1 MPEVW
6 IIALLWA
13 ACALCMVFAAAF
25 TALTFAVASY
35 KFSANRTGKRGAPA
49 FGAAVRFCVSGSA
62 KIATTLAIS
71 VRAFVVLAAFFAYFA
86 ANESLECL
94 GLPIENGHK
103 VAIAFA
109 AGIFAVFFE
118 YGILGIPAARYAAAN
133 PEKILKKIAP
143 VFIVFYAAIKPF
155 ELCAAGVG
163 LKLAGKKIPGKPS
176 FEHIDVEVM
185 LRSEDS
191 DGETI
196 SPYAGK
202 IVRNAI
208 RLQDLDVSDV
218 MLPRSKVVYF
228 DTEEPYEENIKTAL
242 ETRHN
247 RYPLC
252 KGDLDNCYGIIH
264 LRDLFACQSEAKTPD
279 LKKIAR
285 QTLRLRE
292 NEKLESALVKMLRYK
307 IHIALVEDDFGGVI
321 GVLTLDAALG
331 ELVGQIRDEFTV
343 SQGEPIRGIGK
354 NKYKISG
361 LAPIRRVE
369 DFLDTDFDTD
379 EVSTFGGLIT
389 FSLGRFPEK
398 GERIYFKEQHMR
410 VVIDK
415 MDDKMVGECTV
426 TIEPSESAEE

>member
-94 GLPIENGHK
+94 GLPIENGQK
-103 VAIAFA
+103 VVIAFA

-228 DTEEPYEENIKTAL
+228 DTEEPAL

-252 KGDLDNCYGIIH
+252 KGNLDNCYGIIH

-343 SQGEPIRGIGK
+343 SQGEPIRVIGK

>member
-1 MPEVW
+1 
-6 IIALLWA
+6 
-13 ACALCMVFAAAF
+13 MVFAAAF

-35 KFSANRTGKRGAPA
+35 KFSANRTGKRGAPS

-71 VRAFVVLAAFFAYFA
+71 VRAFVVLAAFFSDFA
-86 ANESLECL
+86 ANASLESLRRPRE
-94 GLPIENGHK
+94 GGHK

-133 PEKILKKIAP
+133 PEKTLKKIAP

-252 KGDLDNCYGIIH
+252 KGNLDNCYGIIH
-264 LRDLFACQSEAKTPD
+264 LRDLFACQSEAKTPE

-343 SQGEPIRGIGK
+343 SQGEPIRVIGK

>member
-71 VRAFVVLAAFFAYFA
+71 VRAFVVLAAVFAYFA

-208 RLQDLDVSDV
+208 RLQDLDVSD
-218 MLPRSKVVYF
+218 
-228 DTEEPYEENIKTAL
+228 TEEPYEENIKTAL

-252 KGDLDNCYGIIH
+252 KGNLDNCYGIIH

-343 SQGEPIRGIGK
+343 SQGEPIRVIGK

>member
-252 KGDLDNCYGIIH
+252 KGNLDNCYGIIH

-343 SQGEPIRGIGK
+343 SQ
-354 NKYKISG
+354 
-361 LAPIRRVE
+361 
-369 DFLDTDFDTD
+369 
-379 EVSTFGGLIT
+379 
-389 FSLGRFPEK
+389 
-398 GERIYFKEQHMR
+398 
-410 VVIDK
+410 
-415 MDDKMVGECTV
+415 
-426 TIEPSESAEE
+426 